1 MDDTYKTL
9 REASHGQFKD
19 RGSKFLGY
27 AYPVDSPDQIKE
39 IQAALRKEHHGAR
52 HQAYAYRIGPGPD
65 QYRTNDDGEPANSS
79 GKPILG
85 QIDSFGLSNILIIV
99 VRYFGGTLL
108 GVGGLINA
116 YRTAAK
122 EAILAG
128 EIIEK
133 HFTTTVHIR
142 FPYPALNEIMKQ
154 VKDNKADI
162 VRQEFQTDCEMVI
175 RVRSGLADHLIGV
188 LNHTEGVN
196 ARLESL

>member
-9 REASHGQFKD
+9 KEPSTGQFKD

-52 HQAYAYRIGPGPD
+52 HHCYAYRIGPGKD
-65 QYRTNDDGEPANSS
+65 IFRVNDDGEPTNSG

-85 QIDSFGLSNILIIV
+85 QIDSYGLSNILIVV

-122 EAILAG
+122 EAILSG

-133 HFTTTVHIR
+133 HFTSDLHIS
-142 FPYPALNEIMKQ
+142 FPYPALNDIMKQ
-154 VKDNKADI
+154 VKDNKAAI
-162 VRQEFQTDCEMVI
+162 IRQSFETDCEMVL
-175 RVRSGLADHLIGV
+175 RVRSGAAENLIEI
-188 LNHTEGVN
+188 LNRTEGVK
-196 ARLESL
+196 ARLD